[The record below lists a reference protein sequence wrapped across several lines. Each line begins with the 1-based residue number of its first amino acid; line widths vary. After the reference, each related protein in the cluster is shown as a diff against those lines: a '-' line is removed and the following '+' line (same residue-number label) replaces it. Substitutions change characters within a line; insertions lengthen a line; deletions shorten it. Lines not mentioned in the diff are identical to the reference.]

1 LIKLASDKRYAN
13 DALTLLLDQFRVSAT
28 NQLPMYAENALH
40 VIPDGQKGSF
50 AKVLTA
56 RLVNIEKE
64 SRRKRVE
71 KVIAKLNR

>member
-1 LIKLASDKRYAN
+1 
-13 DALTLLLDQFRVSAT
+13 
-28 NQLPMYAENALH
+28 MYAENALH

-64 SRRKRVE
+64 SKRKRVE